1 MVQTNIDYLLLV
13 KKRDALEIE
22 VDNAYNYAS
31 ALQVALNEMND
42 EIEAYDEEQR
52 VLDE

>member
-22 VDNAYNYAS
+22 VDNAYDYAS
-31 ALQVALNEMND
+31 MLQATLNE
-42 EIEAYDEEQR
+42 R
-52 VLDE
+52 